1 MDGRQ
6 STFVTVLAWLVIVF
20 AGMSTLAGLLQSAL
34 VGMMMTP
41 LSESE
46 AQTMPPLMRV
56 VFANFDWL
64 IYANTTLSAAALATG
79 IGLLK
84 RKEWA
89 RLVTIAMLIFS
100 IVGTIALVIA
110 QQFFIAA
117 IFPEGPDMPADVQ
130 SVMLAMR
137 VGTAIFGLL
146 FIVLHGWLTF
156 RLLSPAVRAEFVR

>member
-1 MDGRQ
+1 MSERH
-6 STFVTVLAWLVIVF
+6 STFVTVLAWMVIVF
-20 AGMSTLAGLLQSAL
+20 AGLSTIAGLLQSAL
-34 VGMMMTP
+34 VGMMMPP

-46 AQTMPPLMRV
+46 AQTMPPLMRM
-56 VFANFDWL
+56 VFANLHW
-64 IYANTTLSAAALATG
+64 IVYANTALSAAALATG
-79 IGLLK
+79 IGLLR

-117 IFPEGPDMPADVQ
+117 MFPEGSEMPPDAQ

-137 VGTAIFGLL
+137 AGAGIFGLI
-146 FIVLHGWLTF
+146 FIALHGWLAF
-156 RLLSPAVRAEFVR
+156 RLLSPAIRSEFQA